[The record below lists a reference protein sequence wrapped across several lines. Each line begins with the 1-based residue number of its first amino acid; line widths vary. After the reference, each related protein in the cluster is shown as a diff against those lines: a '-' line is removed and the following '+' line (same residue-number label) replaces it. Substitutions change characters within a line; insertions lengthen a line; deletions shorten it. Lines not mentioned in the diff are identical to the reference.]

1 MIPHAFFLEACMTE
15 RLARRTRQWSRPKSI
30 VFAAVGLM
38 TLYVLYHNESFLI
51 QPENPMWQHYAKIA
65 FWLIPHT
72 VAGTCALLLAPLQ
85 FSERLR
91 KRYTKG
97 HHIVGRI
104 YVVGAL
110 ILAPLGAYGQ
120 YYAEAAGDPRE
131 FTVLATVDAAM
142 LMSTT
147 LVAYLFAIRR
157 RITLHRQWMTRSYA
171 VALVFF
177 EGRLLG
183 GLLGIDQNINATMA
197 AIWACLALSMV
208 FAELANSY
216 HDIRANLRAPALRP
230 EREPSSAFP
239 IEAPTA

>member
-1 MIPHAFFLEACMTE
+1 IPHA
-15 RLARRTRQWSRPKSI
+15 
-30 VFAAVGLM
+30 
-38 TLYVLYHNESFLI
+38 
-51 QPENPMWQHYAKIA
+51 
-65 FWLIPHT
+65 
-72 VAGTCALLLAPLQ
+72 VAGSCALVLAPLQ
-85 FSERLR
+85 FSDRLR
-91 KRYTKG
+91 ARFTKG

-120 YYAEAAGDPRE
+120 YYAEGAGQPRE
-131 FTVLATVDAAM
+131 FTVLATVDAVM
-142 LMSTT
+142 LMSTPPGAY
-147 LVAYLFAIRR
+147 LVASRR

-183 GLLGIDQNINATMA
+183 GLLGIDDNLNATMA

-216 HDIRANLRAPALRP
+216 HDIRLNLRAPARTP
-230 EREPSSAFP
+230 
-239 IEAPTA
+239 